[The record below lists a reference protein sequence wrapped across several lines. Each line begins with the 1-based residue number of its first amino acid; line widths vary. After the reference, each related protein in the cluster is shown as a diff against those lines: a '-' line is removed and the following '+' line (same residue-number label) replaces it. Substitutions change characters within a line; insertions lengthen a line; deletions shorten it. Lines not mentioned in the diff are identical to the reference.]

1 MLKCL
6 LVILLIF
13 SSVYGCNAPD
23 PKIGEVK
30 IKDGIW
36 QERIERQLKFDDSYD
51 IFLQWLRNEF
61 GIEPL
66 LLEYKPNKLPTFIQ
80 LESIDSDANCQYLIH
95 TTLKLNDERRINSAG
110 TSITRVCSYSSIELT
125 GLSSH
130 TEKQK

>member
-1 MLKCL
+1 M
-6 LVILLIF
+6 
-13 SSVYGCNAPD
+13 
-23 PKIGEVK
+23 K

-51 IFLQWLRNEF
+51 IFLLWLRNEF

-110 TSITRVCSYSSIELT
+110 TSITRVCSYN
-125 GLSSH
+125 
-130 TEKQK
+130 KQY